1 MSLEHVYLAI
11 IILFLASRVIQ
22 PIIKV
27 RQIYKLFGY
36 KRIYIKGHAL
46 VIRKLSPLDFIDED
60 NGFPMGIFEHKKGL
74 TMFEKLTPER
84 ERKETPEQI
93 QKRVQMAKTICKKGV
108 VHWPGAL
115 TVDDFFAD
123 KVSLEIADI
132 AFQVTNAVLDY
143 NFTYIKNVLKI
154 NKALV
159 IHTAELCAK
168 LGQKPHKHL
177 AANKKLSDLE
187 AYLIDEFFYNTL
199 LEKLNAEIER
209 QNKGR

>member
-1 MSLEHVYLAI
+1 MSLEHAYLAI
-11 IILFLASRVIQ
+11 ILLFFGWKIIEPILKI
-22 PIIKV
+22 
-27 RQIYKLFGY
+27 RQVYRLFGY
-36 KRIYIKGHAL
+36 KRIYVKGYSL
-46 VIRKLSPLDFIDED
+46 IIRKLSPLDFIEEE

-74 TMFEKLTPER
+74 TMFEKLTPNESK
-84 ERKETPEQI
+84 KETPEQI
-93 QKRVQMAKTICKKGV
+93 KKRVEMAKIICSKGV
-108 VHWPGAL
+108 VHWPGGL
-115 TVDDFFAD
+115 TANDFFD
-123 KVSLEIADI
+123 ERVSVEIAEI
-132 AFQVTNAVLDY
+132 AFQITNQVLDY

-177 AANKKLSDLE
+177 AASKKLSDLE

-209 QNKGR
+209 ANKGK